1 MTRNETEQLKCI
13 AVDDEP
19 MALKIIRNHAQQ
31 IPWIQL
37 AATFRSANVALE
49 YLKENETDI
58 IFLDINMPD
67 LSGLEMAGMLD
78 RYTSV
83 IFTTAHSEFAVRG
96 FEVAAVDYLLKPISL
111 DRFQKACERA
121 KELRVHDHTNAD
133 KRPDY
138 IFFKEGYN
146 WIRINI
152 DELVFLKASDNYV
165 IFQEKQNRAM
175 VRITLTEALSKI
187 ADRGFVRIHKSYGIA
202 IKMIEKIEANYVV
215 ASEFSVPLSAVY
227 KPGLL
232 EKLRV

>member
-19 MALKIIRNHAQQ
+19 MALKIIGNHAQQ
-31 IPWIQL
+31 VPWIQL
-37 AATFRSANVALE
+37 VATFRSAHVALE

-83 IFTTAHSEFAVRG
+83 IFTTAHSEFAVQG
-96 FEVAAVDYLLKPISL
+96 FEVAAIDYLLKPISL

-121 KELRVHDHTNAD
+121 KELKMHDHANTD
-133 KRPDY
+133 KRPDFV
-138 IFFKEGYN
+138 FFKEGYN

-152 DELVFLKASDNYV
+152 DELVFVKASDNYV
-165 IFQEKQNRAM
+165 IFQEKHNRSM

-202 IKMIEKIEANYVV
+202 IKMVEKIESNYVV
-215 ASEFSVPLSAVY
+215 AGKFRVPLSAVY
-227 KPGLL
+227 KPGLS
-232 EKLRV
+232 EKLKI